1 MIIGVISD
9 SHPETEVAA
18 SAIEWLLARG
28 TDLLVHAGDIVAI
41 ETLRLL
47 RQSGKPYF
55 AALDNNNEAPIAFKT
70 ASHNNDQAL
79 VKFINDFSL
88 WDEPFCT
95 EFAGLR
101 LKIIHHPFYLFD
113 EKRAAQNEADRP
125 SFAADFGSRADTDR
139 AANLHVNF
147 SATNLY
153 RSADHSENFRKNFD
167 VSLIK
172 NSSFSD
178 EVSCGTNLGSNYRA
192 DRGEILIANSKVADH
207 VINLTAPSVSLN
219 LTVSSGSDANGEG
232 KNSVRNSKSNFFA
245 ADLDINPY
253 SDGAQNSTPIRVAS
267 GVAYQSPVTK
277 IGAVNPI
284 VDKNYLTAAHRG
296 FITISSSYDAQ
307 NFTLYCGKNS
317 DRSQSENSAPAILNQ
332 IPGALISSKNF
343 SPSFAAPNLKSTLRS
358 SKNSIQN
365 LSGNSVQ
372 NSNSTAQ
379 ATQDLNFAAA
389 YQSSILTAPSAKSAS
404 LPNSVLPQNFTSSQ
418 NSASSQNFVLP
429 PNSAR
434 EGCKTPLRYVEIYD
448 RTSFFA
454 AVADRYVTSMDYRRY
469 GNGESKGLAD
479 KRGISKNGTSAN
491 GRSVT
496 ADCHSTSAHQNSAMR
511 NQNTAAMDWCDVSI
525 DKNATAAYRQN
536 YAAVG
541 YYHMAANQNSLA
553 AQNLNLR
560 HARVKSGRDL
570 PAQKAAFR
578 FACVVVQERKLR
590 ASSLRSQ
597 RKEL

>member
-9 SHPETEVAA
+9 SHRETKVAA

-28 TDLLVHAGDIVAI
+28 ADLLVHAGDIVES

-55 AALDNNNEAPIAFKT
+55 AVLG
-70 ASHNNDQAL
+70 NNDEAL
-79 VKFINDFSL
+79 AELKNDFNL
-88 WDEPFCT
+88 YDEPFCT

-101 LKIIHHPFYLFD
+101 LKIMHHPFYLFD
-113 EKRAAQNEADRP
+113 EEPAAQNEADGLNLD
-125 SFAADFGSRADTDR
+125 ADLGLDVDR
-139 AANLHVNF
+139 AVNF
-147 SATNLY
+147 RMDCGAGL
-153 RSADHSENFRKNFD
+153 A
-167 VSLIK
+167 K

-178 EVSCGTNLGSNYRA
+178 EASRGANLGSTRGA
-192 DRGEILIANSKVADH
+192 DRGEILISNSKAADH
-207 VINLTAPSVSLN
+207 VINLTALSVSLN
-219 LTVSSGSDANGEG
+219 LTVSSGLDANDEG
-232 KNSVRNSKSNFFA
+232 KNSVRNSKSNFSA

-253 SDGAQNSTPIRVAS
+253 SGATRNSTPIRVAS
-267 GVAYQSPVTK
+267 GMAYQSPVTK

-284 VDKNYLTAAHRG
+284 VDKNYLMAAYRG

-317 DRSQSENSAPAILNQ
+317 DRSQSENSAFAILNQ
-332 IPGALISSKNF
+332 IPGALIKSKNF
-343 SPSFAAPNLKSTLRS
+343 SPSFAAPNLKSALRS
-358 SKNSIQN
+358 DKNSIQN
-365 LSGNSVQ
+365 LSGNSIQ
-372 NSNSTAQ
+372 NSNSAAQ
-379 ATQDLNFAAA
+379 VTQDLNFAAT
-389 YQSSILTAPSAKSAS
+389 YQSSILTASSVKSAS

-434 EGCKTPLRYVEIYD
+434 EGCKTPLGYVKIYD

-469 GNGESKGLAD
+469 SSDESKGLAD

-496 ADCHSTSAHQNSAMR
+496 VDCHSTPAHQNSAMR
-511 NQNTAAMDWCDVSI
+511 NQNTAAIDWCDVSI
-525 DKNATAAYRQN
+525 DKNAAVAYRQC
-536 YAAVG
+536 AAVG
-541 YYHMAANQNSLA
+541 YCHMAVNQNSLT

-560 HARVKSGRDL
+560 RACAKSGRDL
-570 PAQKAAFR
+570 RAQKAAFR
-578 FACVVVQERKLR
+578 FTCVVVQEQKLR
-590 ASSLRSQ
+590 IFRLRSQ

>member
-9 SHPETEVAA
+9 SHRETKVAA

-28 TDLLVHAGDIVAI
+28 ADLLVHAGDIVES

-55 AALDNNNEAPIAFKT
+55 AVLG
-70 ASHNNDQAL
+70 NNDEAL
-79 VKFINDFSL
+79 AEFKNEFNL
-88 WDEPFCT
+88 RGGPFCT

-101 LKIIHHPFYLFD
+101 LKIMHHPFYLFD
-113 EKRAAQNEADRP
+113 EEPAARNETSELNLNADL
-125 SFAADFGSRADTDR
+125 GLGTGTGR
-139 AANLHVNF
+139 AAN
-147 SATNLY
+147 
-153 RSADHSENFRKNFD
+153 FRKDFGAD
-167 VSLIK
+167 LAK
-172 NSSFSD
+172 NSGFSD
-178 EVSCGTNLGSNYRA
+178 EASCGVNLGSGCGA
-192 DRGEILIANSKVADH
+192 DRGEILISNSKTADH
-207 VINLTAPSVSLN
+207 AINLTAPSVSLN
-219 LTVSSGSDANGEG
+219 LTVSSGLDANDEG
-232 KNSVRNSKSNFFA
+232 KNSVRNSKSNFSA

-253 SDGAQNSTPIRVAS
+253 SGATRNSTPIRVAS

-277 IGAVNPI
+277 IGAVNPV
-284 VDKNYLTAAHRG
+284 VDKNYLTAAYRG

-317 DRSQSENSAPAILNQ
+317 DRSQSKNSALAILNQ
-332 IPGALISSKNF
+332 IPGALIESKNF
-343 SPSFAAPNLKSTLRS
+343 SPSFAAPNLKSALRS
-358 SKNSIQN
+358 DKNSIQN

-372 NSNSTAQ
+372 NSNSAAQ
-379 ATQDLNFAAA
+379 ATQDLNFVATYKSA
-389 YQSSILTAPSAKSAS
+389 ILTAPSAKSAS

-434 EGCKTPLRYVEIYD
+434 EGCETPLGYVKIYD
-448 RTSFFA
+448 HIRFFA
-454 AVADRYVTSMDYRRY
+454 AVANRYVTSMDYRRY

-496 ADCHSTSAHQNSAMR
+496 ADCRSTSAHQNSAMR
-511 NQNTAAMDWCDVSI
+511 NQNAVATDWRDISI
-525 DKNATAAYRQN
+525 DKSATTAYRQC
-536 YAAVG
+536 AAVS
-541 YYHMAANQNSLA
+541 YCYTAVNQNSLS

-560 HARVKSGRDL
+560 RARAKSGRDL
-570 PAQKAAFR
+570 RTQKAAFR
-578 FACVVVQERKLR
+578 CACVVVQERKLR